1 MKDIKVLTM
10 EERLA
15 HTIIICGDLD
25 GFLTSLRSSLLYS
38 LSSAHSWLHALV
50 LRRPSLVW

>member
-15 HTIIICGDLD
+15 HTIIICGDSD